1 MTSHIKL
8 SSPATREFWEIP
20 VLYEDEHLLALDKP
34 GGLLTS
40 AVPDQPEHL
49 SLIQLLHAG
58 IAENKPWAKE
68 RGLSFLLNAHGLDAE
83 ASGVILLAK
92 SKPALGKLLDFF
104 GVERPSRRY
113 VALAQGERPES
124 LFEVKAKL
132 APHPTIPGQMR
143 IDSKD
148 GKRSLTA
155 FETLE
160 QFSRYTLLKCVPLTD
175 RPHQIRVHLRHARMP
190 VVGDQSYGGR
200 RLLLSRLKPNYRLKG
215 KAVERPLIDRAA
227 LHAEQ
232 LDLVPP
238 VSAQPV
244 TIVAPWPKDLT
255 VAVKYLRKYAQR

>member
-40 AVPDQPEHL
+40 AVPDQPDRP

-58 IAENKPWAKE
+58 IAENKSWSKE
-68 RGLSFLLNAHGLDAE
+68 RGLSYLLNAHGLDAE

-92 SKPALGKLLDFF
+92 SKPTLGRLLDFF

-143 IDSKD
+143 IDSKG

-155 FETLE
+155 FETVE
-160 QFSRYTLLKCVPLTD
+160 QFFRYTLLKCVPLID
-175 RPHQIRVHLRHARMP
+175 RPHQIRAHLRHARMP

-200 RLLLSRLKPNYRLKG
+200 PLLLSRLKPNYRLKG

-232 LDLVPP
+232 LDLVHPLTGQP
-238 VSAQPV
+238 VS
-244 TIVAPWPKDLT
+244 IVAPWPKDLT